1 MADEKFELD
10 EKQLDQ
16 LSGGGSEE
24 YDGYRVC
31 DSRGRVI
38 GHVCNGR
45 KRITFVPCDKC
56 HRPMH
61 CGIMGWWC
69 DPCDRHLCHVNWYE
83 WNGTEEELIAA
94 AP

>member
-1 MADEKFELD
+1 MADEKFELNAQ
-10 EKQLDQ
+10 QLDQ
-16 LSGGGSEE
+16 TVGGESEE

-56 HRPMH
+56 RRPMH

-83 WNGTEEELIAA
+83 WNGTEAELIAA